1 MPRCV
6 TMWAEKGGV
15 GKTTFAVNT
24 AAAIAKR
31 GHSVLAIDLDHQNAS
46 MTEWLGYGDI
56 VDSEWETN
64 NTAEC
69 IIREEAGFE
78 PIIRKTNESFIDGH
92 LDLVPS
98 HTDLSIFD
106 ELVAGKSNPLF
117 FVREEVEKLS
127 SRYDYFVI
135 DAPASRGKLSDNA
148 IIATR
153 NILVPMPMGHVG
165 VQSVRGIE
173 ETIRSM
179 ERGLNRGPFDVN
191 INILGVIPNRVNDS
205 NLEKKGQEKLSE
217 SDTLF
222 IPIEVRE
229 RNVLEK
235 AWANHVSVFSMVNSM
250 RDYEKDVIEQFD
262 KLGQFVTG
270 DWIPSCDRKRVT
282 ND

>member
-1 MPRCV
+1 
-6 TMWAEKGGV
+6 MWAEKGGV

-56 VDSEWETN
+56 VDSTWEED

-69 IIREEAGFE
+69 LVKREAGFE
-78 PIIRKTNESFIDGH
+78 PIIHKTNESFIDGH

-98 HTDLSIFD
+98 HTDLSRFD

-117 FVREEVEKLS
+117 FVREEVKKLS
-127 SRYDYFVI
+127 SKYDYFVV

-148 IIATR
+148 IISTR
-153 NILVPMPMGHVG
+153 NIIVPMPMGHVG
-165 VQSVRGIE
+165 VQSIRGIE
-173 ETIRSM
+173 KTIRTM
-179 ERGLNRGPFDVN
+179 ESGLNRGPFDVN
-191 INILGVIPNRVNDS
+191 LNILGVVPNRVNDS
-205 NLEKKGQEKLSE
+205 NLEEKGQEKLSQ

-235 AWANHVSVFSMVNSM
+235 AWANHVSVFSMVDSM

-270 DWIPSCDRKRVT
+270 DWIPSTENKIVT